1 MNMFYE
7 SMLNEASFSVKD
19 LEKVANAYGALFGKE
34 FGGKFLP
41 FNIEWYQKQ
50 KEKGQGVRMINQ
62 MGRMLRINFANR
74 TSNFA
79 NAPKDFVVLS
89 SIDFWEQGAEDY
101 ACPTTTCYFSRAV
114 NVVKIWSKLGALIR
128 NGKAGKYTIG
138 DFTDSVKESVN
149 EASIKDVRAEFLTK
163 HGGAKSNAGFKNK
176 FEDWVDT
183 NGLRDEWNEY
193 ILEVEPGK
201 PERNELE
208 AEIKKTEKALADH
221 QYCNPDTIFE
231 EIELA
236 TIAITEQISRSFVLC
251 GMGGLGKTYH
261 VKEALKRTL
270 GAQGVDWLY
279 TAGKEFTPA
288 TFYDELFRCRDYIT
302 VFDEADSIL
311 TSSECIVMLKP
322 VLDTTG
328 SNTMEY
334 ASGKMPCFK
343 MSDDEIKRYSKC
355 VDTLINQG
363 APISKAAKG
372 PIMWNGS
379 YREKDG
385 SKVFDKWNR
394 IAFMDAMENGV
405 RTTSGLK
412 EEFTSDDV
420 AGYWVPSKFFFTGG
434 LIFVSNLPAKKI
446 DQAIISRSIRIDLW
460 LTATDVAKRIKD
472 ILSKPGYDSEAVKEA
487 IEFLTETGETGR
499 KKELTV
505 RSGVMTIKLLTC
517 KNAELRSKWKS
528 VAKNM

>member
-50 KEKGQGVRMINQ
+50 KEKGQGVRMINK
-62 MGRMLRINFANR
+62 MGRMLRINFSNR

-114 NVVKIWSKLGALIR
+114 NVVKIWKKLGALIR
-128 NGKAGKYTIG
+128 NGKAGKYTVG
-138 DFTDSVKESVN
+138 DFMDSVKENVN
-149 EASIKDVRAEFLTK
+149 EASITDARKEFLAQK
-163 HGGAKSNAGFKNK
+163 GGQAWRANMKNK
-176 FEDWVDT
+176 FDEWIDT
-183 NGLRDEWNEY
+183 NGLKDEWNEF
-193 ILEVEPGK
+193 IAEIEPGK

-208 AEIKKTEKALADH
+208 TEIKKTEKALDEH
-221 QYCNPDTIFE
+221 KYCDPDTIFN

-236 TIAITEQISRSFVLC
+236 TIAVTEQITRSFVLC

-270 GAQGVDWLY
+270 GTQGKDWLY

-311 TSSECIVMLKP
+311 TSPECIVMLKP
-322 VLDTTG
+322 MLDTTG
-328 SNTMEY
+328 ENTMEY
-334 ASGKMPCFK
+334 AAGKMPCFK

-355 VDTLINQG
+355 VDKLIEQG
-363 APISKAAKG
+363 APVTKATKG
-372 PIMWNGS
+372 PGMWNGT

-394 IAFMDAMENGV
+394 IAFMNAMENGIE
-405 RTTSGLK
+405 TTNGR
-412 EEFTSDDV
+412 EEFTAEDI

-434 LIFVSNLPAKKI
+434 LIFISNLAAKKL
-446 DQAIISRSIRIDLW
+446 DQAIISRSIHIDLW
-460 LTATDVAKRIKD
+460 LTATDVAKRITD
-472 ILSKPGYDSEAVKEA
+472 ILLKQGYEPALVHEA
-487 IEFLTETGETGR
+487 IEFLTEPGR
-499 KKELTV
+499 NKELTV
-505 RSGVMTIKLLTC
+505 RSGVMTIKLLSC
-517 KNAELRSKWKS
+517 KNSELQSNWKGM
-528 VAKNM
+528 VKHM